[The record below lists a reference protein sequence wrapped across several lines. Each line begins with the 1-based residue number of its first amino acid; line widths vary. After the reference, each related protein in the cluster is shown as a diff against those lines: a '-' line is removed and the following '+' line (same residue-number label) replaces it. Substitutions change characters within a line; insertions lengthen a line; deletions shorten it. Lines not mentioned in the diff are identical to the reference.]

1 MTLRTAATAAEPL
14 VALETDALARTSMN
28 SLDESAATVIG
39 PLAAL
44 MVTSSPTWALVAVL
58 SMMIWSVPPT
68 ATPPESAIDTVIGRS
83 LDVF

>member
-1 MTLRTAATAAEPL
+1 
-14 VALETDALARTSMN
+14 MN

-39 PLAAL
+39 PLVVL

-58 SMMIWSVPPT
+58 SMMIWSVPPI
-68 ATPPESAIDTVIGRS
+68 ATPSESATDTVIGRS